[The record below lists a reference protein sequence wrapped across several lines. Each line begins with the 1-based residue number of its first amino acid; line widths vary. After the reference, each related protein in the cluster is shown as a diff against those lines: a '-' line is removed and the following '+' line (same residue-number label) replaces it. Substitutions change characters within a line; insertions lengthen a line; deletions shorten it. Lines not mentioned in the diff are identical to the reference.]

1 MPGFVAPPQPIK
13 LHAAYSQPLLL
24 LGNAGLLVIAP
35 LYEGM
40 DPWLMEARHQL
51 GEDTWQEIR
60 DTFTATAGVYR
71 FVEQVVAHTPKE
83 IIAGPADAFIDALAQ
98 TPITQWAQWLHQ
110 ALNRSKT
117 TAISVEDAAAIV
129 RHLQDN
135 PFPPP
140 DMDSAI
146 MLLQHP
152 ERHKEQFCHG
162 LRRFWEKVYLS
173 CYQQEL
179 PRLRQ
184 AAAALENLPKPRLFR
199 DLFGQITNRP
209 LPFTLEQEADKVR
222 TLIAVPMLHIGP
234 YVVYHWRRRT
244 LYLYY
249 NARLTLSKSQTAA
262 VPKQPLLEFYPAL
275 KALGDETRL
284 QIVALLEQQEMY
296 AQEIVAALDISQ
308 AAVSRHLRLLVS
320 SGVLN
325 VRRSGGQKFYQL
337 NKETFRQLSA
347 AFQQWSA

>member
-13 LHAAYSQPLLL
+13 LRTAYSQPLLL
-24 LGNAGLLVIAP
+24 LGNAGLLIIAP

-40 DPWLMEARHQL
+40 DPWLIEARHQL
-51 GEDTWQEIR
+51 GEEVWQEIN

-71 FVEQVVAHTPKE
+71 FVEQVVAHLPKE
-83 IIAGPADAFIDALAQ
+83 IIAGPADTFLDALAQ
-98 TPITQWAQWLHQ
+98 TPIARWTQWLQR
-110 ALNRSKT
+110 ALNRTKT
-117 TAISVEDAAAIV
+117 SALQLDDAEAVA
-129 RHLQDN
+129 RYLQDSH
-135 PFPPP
+135 FPPP
-140 DMDSAI
+140 DVEKAI
-146 MLLQHP
+146 TLLQHP

-162 LRRFWEKVYLS
+162 LRRFWEKVYRP
-173 CYQQEL
+173 CYEKEL

-184 AAAALENLPKPRLFR
+184 AAETLQSRPQQHTFRALFLR
-199 DLFGQITNRP
+199 ITNRP
-209 LPFTLEQEADKVR
+209 LPLTLEQEADKVR
-222 TLIAVPMLHIGP
+222 TLVAVPMLHIGP
-234 YVVYHWRRRT
+234 YVVYHWHRRT

-249 NARLTLSKSQTAA
+249 NARLTSSESQAMPT
-262 VPKQPLLEFYPAL
+262 PKQPLLEFYPAL

-284 QIVALLEQQEMY
+284 QIIALLSRREMY

-320 SGVLN
+320 SGVLK

-337 NKETFRQLSA
+337 EKETFQKLSA